1 MSIWILL
8 LIIVGAGAVG
18 GLVNA
23 VMTQNGFAMPRR
35 EQTDGGTIL
44 RPGFLGNVL
53 IGGIAAGVSW
63 GLYGPLANAVIFPLG
78 GAKTTDVNIAL
89 ATLVGA
95 VLVGIGGARWLTNEV
110 DKKLLKAAAA
120 KAASSKHDRHAAKNI
135 ALASPV
141 EALNIAKRMHHD
153 EV

>member
-23 VMTQNGFAMPRR
+23 VMTSNGFVLPKS
-35 EQTDGGTIL
+35 ENTESGNIL

-63 GLYGPLANAVIFPLG
+63 GLYGPLANAVIFPTG
-78 GAKTTDVNIAL
+78 AAKTTEVNIAL

-95 VLVGIGGARWLTNEV
+95 VVVGIGGARWLTNEV

-120 KAASSKHDRHAAKNI
+120 KAASSHHDPHAARKI
-135 ALASPV
+135 ALATPV
-141 EALNIAKRMHHD
+141 EALNIAKGMKHGGA
-153 EV
+153 

>member
-23 VMTQNGFAMPRR
+23 VMTSNGFVLPKS
-35 EQTDGGTIL
+35 EDTEGGTIL

-63 GLYGPLANAVIFPLG
+63 GLYGPLANAIIFPT
-78 GAKTTDVNIAL
+78 GAVNTTGVNIAL

-120 KAASSKHDRHAAKNI
+120 KAASSPHSDHAAKKI
-135 ALASPV
+135 ALASPLD
-141 EALNIAKRMHHD
+141 ALNIAKSMH
-153 EV
+153 